1 MWKFGIEHHLFA
13 CTRMLESEGLGMEHL
28 TRTEF
33 ETVVDELTVLGC
45 ALPLEYLVAT
55 ISGIGKK
62 RMTYVAHVGTYLM
75 GASRLKYTFD
85 EGSITETL

>member
-1 MWKFGIEHHLFA
+1 
-13 CTRMLESEGLGMEHL
+13 MLESEGLGMEHL

-45 ALPLEYLVAT
+45 ALSFKYLIAT
-55 ISGIGKK
+55 ISGIGKE
-62 RMTYVAHVGTYLM
+62 RVSYVAHVGTYLM
-75 GASRLKYTFD
+75 GAPRLKYTFD